1 MTGGLLPTLNMTGAP
16 GLNMTGAP
24 GLNMTGAPG
33 LNMTGA
39 PGLNMT
45 GAGTPGFHLRTPGL
59 NMTGAPTLNMTG
71 APGLN
76 MTGAPTLNMTG
87 APALNMTGAQAL
99 NMTGAP
105 ALNMTGAPTL
115 NMTGAPGL
123 NMTGAA
129 SLNMTGAPV
138 SPVNPEL
145 LVEETANMSL
155 DDEFDP
161 FSPALHQR
169 LLSQVSV
176 PPSQRHGYQRI
187 PGKLPQIRAKSVQKL
202 GDDTFYVSEC
212 KGEGGFAK
220 VWAATRQDTDHD
232 STIAGIDAV
241 LKVQKPANEWEWYLC
256 TEVQKRLMQGPHASL
271 ETGFMSIPRCY
282 SFDDGGIFV
291 SYHQKLGTL
300 LDITNLT
307 KKCGV
312 QKSCIEPMAMYF
324 TIEMLGLIEALHQ
337 NNIIHADV
345 KADNFLLQSIPSINQ
360 NASSAE
366 KMFSK
371 LQPAL
376 QLIDFGKAI
385 DLTILPSNIAFS
397 SLVKTDGLR
406 CVEMREGRPWKH
418 HIDYFGL
425 AATTYCLLFGNYME
439 IVKVGDSW
447 EVKGSYKRWWQVP
460 LWKEF
465 FAEFL
470 NMDGLEKDQLP
481 NLVAW
486 RERFCQTF
494 FEKKMG
500 NHLDTLRSDVTK
512 FLSGY

>member
-1 MTGGLLPTLNMTGAP
+1 
-16 GLNMTGAP
+16 MTGAP

-71 APGLN
+71 AP
-76 MTGAPTLNMTG
+76 A
-87 APALNMTGAQAL
+87 
-99 NMTGAP
+99 
-105 ALNMTGAPTL
+105 
-115 NMTGAPGL
+115 L

-232 STIAGIDAV
+232 STI
-241 LKVQKPANEWEWYLC
+241 
-256 TEVQKRLMQGPHASL
+256 
-271 ETGFMSIPRCY
+271 
-282 SFDDGGIFV
+282 
-291 SYHQKLGTL
+291 
-300 LDITNLT
+300 
-307 KKCGV
+307 
-312 QKSCIEPMAMYF
+312 
-324 TIEMLGLIEALHQ
+324 
-337 NNIIHADV
+337 
-345 KADNFLLQSIPSINQ
+345 
-360 NASSAE
+360 
-366 KMFSK
+366 
-371 LQPAL
+371 
-376 QLIDFGKAI
+376 
-385 DLTILPSNIAFS
+385 
-397 SLVKTDGLR
+397 
-406 CVEMREGRPWKH
+406 
-418 HIDYFGL
+418 
-425 AATTYCLLFGNYME
+425 
-439 IVKVGDSW
+439 
-447 EVKGSYKRWWQVP
+447 
-460 LWKEF
+460 
-465 FAEFL
+465 
-470 NMDGLEKDQLP
+470 
-481 NLVAW
+481 
-486 RERFCQTF
+486 
-494 FEKKMG
+494 
-500 NHLDTLRSDVTK
+500 
-512 FLSGY
+512 

>member
-1 MTGGLLPTLNMTGAP
+1 MMDPDLEEDTGMFSDMMAEFRVNMVPVKEVHGRQEEKLERSLQASFVDAGVREEEMMAP

-24 GLNMTGAPG
+24 GLNMTTGPLPLPTLNMTGAQACNMTGTPGLFLRTPG

-45 GAGTPGFHLRTPGL
+45 AAPAPL
-59 NMTGAPTLNMTG
+59 NMTGAARLDT
-71 APGLN
+71 
-76 MTGAPTLNMTG
+76 TGAPTLNMTG
-87 APALNMTGAQAL
+87 APALNMA
-99 NMTGAP
+99 GAP
-105 ALNMTGAPTL
+105 ALNMTGFL
-115 NMTGAPGL
+115 
-123 NMTGAA
+123 
-129 SLNMTGAPV
+129 
-138 SPVNPEL
+138 SPINPDL

-155 DDEFDP
+155 EDDFDP
-161 FSPALHQR
+161 FNPAVHQR
-169 LLSQVSV
+169 LLTQVSI

-187 PGKLPQIRAKSVQKL
+187 SGKLPQIRARSVQKL

-241 LKVQKPANEWEWYLC
+241 LKVQKPANEWEWYIC
-256 TEVQKRLMQGPHASL
+256 TEVQERLQQGPDARL
-271 ETGFMSIPRCY
+271 ENGFMSIPRCY

-324 TIEMLGLIEALHQ
+324 TIEMLGLVEALHKI
-337 NNIIHADV
+337 NIIHADV
-345 KADNFLLQSIPSINQ
+345 KADNFLLQAIPSINK
-360 NASSAE
+360 NATSAQQ
-366 KMFSK
+366 MFSC

-385 DLTILPSNIAFS
+385 DLSILPNNTIFS
-397 SLVKTDGLR
+397 SLVKTDGLK
-406 CVEMREGRPWKH
+406 CVEMREGKPWKH

-425 AATTYCLLFGNYME
+425 AATTYCLLFGN
-439 IVKVGDSW
+439 IISTTLDW
-447 EVKGSYKRWWQVP
+447 
-460 LWKEF
+460 
-465 FAEFL
+465 
-470 NMDGLEKDQLP
+470 LP
-481 NLVAW
+481 QHTV
-486 RERFCQTF
+486 
-494 FEKKMG
+494 
-500 NHLDTLRSDVTK
+500 
-512 FLSGY
+512 